1 MAEMQK
7 MTKDEALAKV
17 AQGVGSIYSK
27 EDVVNLI
34 ESISIIE
41 TASITEELKERIADA
56 IADELNYDNM
66 SLIDDFEVD
75 VQQGYGNS
83 NQFEIEVT
91 DVSLKHF
98 EVREMVSEVLDANLD
113 TLEEEEA
120 DENGGM
126 KDEEEF
132 DGVRNVVKAE
142 D

>member
-66 SLIDDFEVD
+66 SLIEDAEIDIQQNYGSGTTFEV
-75 VQQGYGNS
+75 
-83 NQFEIEVT
+83 EVT

-98 EVREMVSEVLDANLD
+98 EVREIVSEVLDANLD
-113 TLEEEEA
+113 SNEES
-120 DENGGM
+120 
-126 KDEEEF
+126 DEEE
-132 DGVRNVVKAE
+132 VEEEVEETVE